1 MVWKLVSVF
10 LESLFLQYY
19 AVLKYVK
26 TSVMDIGQSGMG
38 WKLVSVFLESLLLL
52 TLPYN
57 VLKPRYGLYHRVIN
71 FIEDKATQIVFG

>member
-1 MVWKLVSVF
+1 
-10 LESLFLQYY
+10 
-19 AVLKYVK
+19 
-26 TSVMDIGQSGMG
+26 MG